1 MAIIAI
7 QNKPHPPQ
15 QYMKQRR
22 RSLSQRRSRAGMLF
36 VAPGAAFIGL
46 FFIVPLL
53 MTFWISLH
61 NWPLIG
67 ASHFIGLKN
76 YTDLISDT
84 IFWSSLAF
92 TAKYTLIITPIIFLL
107 AFGLALLV
115 KEPVSGVNLFRTAYF
130 MPVVIGLNTASLIWV
145 WMFNDQVGIFD
156 SILMKLHIIH
166 DPIIWLASSGSALA
180 AIIIMVVWKTSGLTM
195 LLLLLG
201 MQAIPDEFYEAAK
214 VDGAGYW
221 TALRYITLPLL
232 RRTFA
237 LALTL
242 SVIGSFLA
250 FDQFYVMTHGGPQ
263 NETATV
269 VYWIYTNAFTYF
281 KLGYGSAL
289 SIVLL
294 VILIALSA
302 LQLFL
307 LRDANDY

>member
-22 RSLSQRRSRAGMLF
+22 RSLLQRRSRAGMLF

-76 YTDLISDT
+76 YTDLVSDT

-156 SILMKLHIIH
+156 SILMQLHIIH

>member
-15 QYMKQRR
+15 QYMKQRQ